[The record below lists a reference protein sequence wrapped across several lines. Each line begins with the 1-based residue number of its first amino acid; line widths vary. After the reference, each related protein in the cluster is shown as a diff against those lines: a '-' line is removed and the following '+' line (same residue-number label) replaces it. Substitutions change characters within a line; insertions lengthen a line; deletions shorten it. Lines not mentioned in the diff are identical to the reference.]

1 VDIKERAQLLADALV
16 ESSEY
21 QRLKKARE
29 DIEQHEAAR
38 IMLKDFQKKQ
48 MDLQKQQLE
57 GKSVTESQVE
67 ELTKLYEILNIN
79 PYIRE
84 LFESEM
90 FFHGIILEV
99 QEILSS
105 AIDLEPMDIDDEDEN
120 EAETNGSAKS
130 LEEDIIQK
138 TTKKIWTPRN

>member
-1 VDIKERAQLLADALV
+1 MDIKERAQLLADALV

>member
-1 VDIKERAQLLADALV
+1 MDIKDKAQVLANALA

-29 DIEQHEAAR
+29 TIKQHQAAR

-48 MDLQKQQLE
+48 INLQRQQLE

-67 ELTKLYEILNIN
+67 ELTKLYEVLNIN

-90 FFHGIILEV
+90 IFHGIMLEV

-105 AIDLEPMDIDDEDEN
+105 AIDLEPLDTDDEDN
-120 EAETNGSAKS
+120 GNSNGSS
-130 LEEDIIQK
+130 EGLDSIQQA
-138 TTKKIWTPRN
+138 TKKLWTPGN

>member
-1 VDIKERAQLLADALV
+1 MDIKERAQLLADALV

-90 FFHGIILEV
+90 LFHGIILEV

-138 TTKKIWTPRN
+138 TTKKIWTPGN

>member
-1 VDIKERAQLLADALV
+1 MDIRDRAQLLADALV

-21 QRLKKARE
+21 KRLKKARE
-29 DIEQHEAAR
+29 GIEQHEAAK
-38 IMLKDFQKKQ
+38 IMLRDFQKKQ
-48 MDLQKQQLE
+48 LSLQKQQFE

-67 ELTKLYEILNIN
+67 ELTKLYEVLNIN

-90 FFHGIILEV
+90 NFHGIMLEI

-105 AIDLEPMDIDDEDEN
+105 AIDLEPIDTDDEDES
-120 EAETNGSAKS
+120 EEDINGSANS
-130 LEEDIIQK
+130 LDDDVILK
-138 TTKKIWTPRN
+138 NTKKIWTPGN

>member
-1 VDIKERAQLLADALV
+1 MDIKERAQLLADALV

-138 TTKKIWTPRN
+138 TTKKIWTPGN